1 MDSHLQAL
9 ESGPPEKVRVRI
21 PRLLSETNRVYRDK
35 DIIQGIHNVF
45 FTEKVNTMYQ
55 FPMNLENG
63 KFFQLIVH
71 YRSGR

>member
-21 PRLLSETNRVYRDK
+21 PRLLSKTNRVYRDK

-45 FTEKVNTMYQ
+45 FQRK
-55 FPMNLENG
+55 
-63 KFFQLIVH
+63 
-71 YRSGR
+71 